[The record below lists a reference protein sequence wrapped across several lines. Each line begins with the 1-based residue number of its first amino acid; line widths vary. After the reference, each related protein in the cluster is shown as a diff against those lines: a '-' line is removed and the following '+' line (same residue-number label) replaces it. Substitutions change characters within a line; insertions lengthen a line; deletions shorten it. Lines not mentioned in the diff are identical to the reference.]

1 MAGCQQPIQRS
12 LTAVRAALADQGV
25 GSAQFFMNAADTE
38 TRGGEI
44 VASWNV
50 PFVNRGDL
58 ELNFLGALMQ
68 TKIRSVNLPAGL
80 PAGLFTEQDR
90 SIIEEWQP
98 NSRFTLSGLYQL
110 DRLSAMVMVH
120 RYGSYTVTD
129 GAKQTFDPKYVTD
142 VQLSYNFGLF
152 GIFKLGA
159 NNLFDVTPDRNTIG
173 QSRSGRIIDEQGN
186 VIVDSPGVFQ
196 YSRRSAPFGF
206 NGGFYYVALEYQ
218 F

>member
-1 MAGCQQPIQRS
+1 
-12 LTAVRAALADQGV
+12 
-25 GSAQFFMNAADTE
+25 MNAADTE

-50 PFVNRGDL
+50 PYVERGNL

-68 TKIRSVNLPAGL
+68 TQIRDVKLPAGL
-80 PAGLFTEQDR
+80 PSSLFQDRER

-98 NSRFTLSGLYQL
+98 TSRFTLSGLYQL
-110 DRLSAMVMVH
+110 DQLSASIMVH
-120 RYGSYTVTD
+120 RYGSYTVSGD
-129 GAKQTFDPKYVTD
+129 GNNPTKQKFDAKYVTD
-142 VQLSYNFGLF
+142 VQASYDTGF

-159 NNLFDVTPDRNTIG
+159 NNLFDVTPDEDTIDRHRRG
-173 QSRSGRIIDEQGN
+173 TIIDSQGN
-186 VIVDSPGVFQ
+186 LIVDSPGVFQ

-206 NGGFYYVALEYQ
+206 NGGFYYVAFEYR